1 MTSSS
6 LNISSLSRA
15 DAALA
20 ALLTAGAVLVVSLLA
35 LIVLLLFKESWPVLS
50 HIGAGKFFADSKWYP
65 SEGLFGMQSMLFA
78 SLAVATGAVLMAA
91 PLGIASAIFCRFYAP
106 ASLAGAYRKLLELLA
121 GIPSVVFGFWGLTVV
136 VPLIGAWQPPGAS
149 MFTGLLI
156 LMLMILPTVALTSVA
171 ALEAVP
177 VTYLNGA
184 QALGLARKAMILEVA
199 LPAARNGVAMGI
211 VLSMARALGE
221 TMAVVMVSG
230 NVIRM
235 PESLF
240 DPVRTL
246 TANIALEMAY
256 AVGDHR
262 SALYVS
268 GLLLTA
274 AIGALALLALR
285 FSKGGAHA

>member
-1 MTSSS
+1 MTWSSP
-6 LNISSLSRA
+6 NTSSLSRA
-15 DAALA
+15 DAGLA
-20 ALLTAGAVLVVSLLA
+20 AVLAAGAAIVVSLLV
-35 LIVLLLFKESWPVLS
+35 LIVLLLFKESWPVLRN
-50 HIGAGKFFADSKWYP
+50 IGVSKFFLDSSWYP

-78 SLAVATGAVLMAA
+78 SLAVALGAVLLAA

-106 ASLAGAYRKLLELLA
+106 PALAGAYRKLLELLA

-149 MFTGLLI
+149 LFTGMLI
-156 LMLMILPTVALTSVA
+156 LMLMILPTIALTSVT

-177 VTYLNGA
+177 LTFLNGA
-184 QALGLARKAMILEVA
+184 QALGLARKAVVLQVA
-199 LPAARNGVAMGI
+199 LPAARSGITMGV
-211 VLSMARALGE
+211 VLAMARALGE

-235 PESLF
+235 PDSLF

-268 GLLLTA
+268 GLLLTC
-274 AIGALALLALR
+274 AIAALAMLALR

>member
-15 DAALA
+15 DARLA
-20 ALLTAGAVLVVSLLA
+20 AVLAAGAALVVSLLV

-50 HIGAGKFFADSKWYP
+50 KIGPGKFFIGSNWYP

-78 SLAVATGAVLMAA
+78 SVAVATGAVMLGA
-91 PLGIASAIFCRFYAP
+91 PLGIASAMFCRFYAT
-106 ASLAGAYRKLLELLA
+106 STLAGAYRKLLELLA

-136 VPLIGAWQPPGAS
+136 VPLVGAWQAPGAS
-149 MFTGLLI
+149 MFTGMLI
-156 LMLMILPTVALTSVA
+156 LMLMILPTIALTSLT
-171 ALEAVP
+171 ALESVP
-177 VTYLNGA
+177 MAYLNGA
-184 QALGLARKAMILEVA
+184 QALGLARKAIILKVA
-199 LPAARNGVAMGI
+199 LPAARSGI
-211 VLSMARALGE
+211 TTGILLAMARALGE

-235 PESLF
+235 PVSLF

-274 AIGALALLALR
+274 AIGALAMLALR
-285 FSKGGAHA
+285 FSKGAGHA

>member
-1 MTSSS
+1 MTWSS
-6 LNISSLSRA
+6 LNTSSLSRA
-15 DAALA
+15 DRGLAGVLA
-20 ALLTAGAVLVVSLLA
+20 AGAAIVVSLLV
-35 LIVLLLFKESWPVLS
+35 LIVLLLLKESWPVLS
-50 HIGAGKFFADSKWYP
+50 NIGVAKFFVDGSWYP

-78 SLAVATGAVLMAA
+78 SLAVAAGAVMIGA

-106 ASLAGAYRKLLELLA
+106 ARLASAYRKLLELLA

-149 MFTGLLI
+149 LFTGMLI
-156 LMLMILPTVALTSVA
+156 LMLMILPTIALTSVT
-171 ALEAVP
+171 ALESVP

-184 QALGLARKAMILEVA
+184 QALGLARKAVILKVA
-199 LPAARNGVAMGI
+199 LPAARSGIMMGI
-211 VLSMARALGE
+211 LLAMARALGE

-274 AIGALALLALR
+274 AIGALAMLALR